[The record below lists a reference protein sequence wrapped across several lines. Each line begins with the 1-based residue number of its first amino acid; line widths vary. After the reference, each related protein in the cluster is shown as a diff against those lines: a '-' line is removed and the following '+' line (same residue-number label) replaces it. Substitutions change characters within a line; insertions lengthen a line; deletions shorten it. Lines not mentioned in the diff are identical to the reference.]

1 VFLQFAAKKSL
12 FLIPCLG
19 WAARW
24 GFDFVAIDRGN
35 RYATVHCHMLM

>member
-1 VFLQFAAKKSL
+1 M
-12 FLIPCLG
+12 IPCLG

-35 RYATVHCHMLM
+35 RSVLFDAMIL